1 MSSLLRSTLF
11 VFCSLFAYGTALS
24 QATASAKTS
33 SGSAF
38 SVFAAAGFGVEG
50 PDESSPNCQ
59 AGSATAA
66 GNHKAFGPH
75 ITQVADATLKRNVFA
90 FASHIGEDSDRCE
103 VYDRVRIEVKGGP
116 LGSSVPD
123 LEHNYGDTSHYR
135 WQFRLDE
142 GFVGSNSFTH
152 LFQNKAQGGQNS
164 NQPIVTLTA
173 RREVLELIHA
183 REDNSATDQT
193 VPAPRLNAFRGKWVE
208 VYIRQVHTDTG
219 LLEVRIADVAT
230 GTPILTYLNP
240 RIDLWRET
248 NNPAFINRPKW
259 GIYRKIATGLRDEVV
274 RFEEHPRLR
283 KIRSPLPEPPA
294 RRQRSARGR
303 HRCLSDRR
311 CATRTAQHAAALGS
325 QQRCHEL

>member
-33 SGSAF
+33 SGSAYP
-38 SVFAAAGFGVEG
+38 VFAAAGFGVEG

-59 AGSATAA
+59 SGSASAA

-183 REDNSATDQT
+183 REDNSATDQILT
-193 VPAPRLNAFRGKWVE
+193 SASTQCLPRQVGRGLHPPGPHRHRPARGPHRRRRHRHADPHLPQPPHRSVARDQQPRLHQSPE
-208 VYIRQVHTDTG
+208 VGH
-219 LLEVRIADVAT
+219 
-230 GTPILTYLNP
+230 
-240 RIDLWRET
+240 
-248 NNPAFINRPKW
+248 
-259 GIYRKIATGLRDEVV
+259 
-274 RFEEHPRLR
+274 
-283 KIRSPLPEPPA
+283 LPQDRHGPA
-294 RRQRSARGR
+294 R
-303 HRCLSDRR
+303 
-311 CATRTAQHAAALGS
+311 
-325 QQRCHEL
+325 